1 MPKKFNFLEES
12 LKKFETAAGILNL
25 EKEEYKFLEKPENI
39 LEFEVEIRGEKFEA
53 YRVQHNSLRGP
64 YKGGIRY
71 HPSVCLEETEALA
84 FLMTLKNAI
93 ADLPFGGGKGGISI
107 NPKELSKKELESISR
122 QYIRNIADYIGP
134 YKDVPAPD
142 VYTNAQIMAWMFDEY
157 SKIKGYNVPG
167 VITGKPVECFGS
179 KGREIATSMGGYFVL
194 EIAKK
199 KFNIKGKNI
208 AIQGLGNVGGNLAEI
223 LWKKGYRIIAVADSK
238 GAIYNKNGLNIPKVL
253 EHKRKSEKR
262 SVIGF
267 KNAKEIEDV
276 LSVKCDILVPAA
288 IEGVITEENVNN
300 INAKMV
306 LELANGPTSFDADK
320 ILHENKIISIADV
333 LANAG
338 GVSVSYLEW
347 VQNLT
352 GYYWDEDYVFNEL
365 KKKMERAFLK
375 TFKIYKEYKGKIT
388 FTESAFVNALRDL
401 INVAKIRGR
410 I

>member
-1 MPKKFNFLEES
+1 MEES
-12 LKKFETAAGILNL
+12 FKQFENAAQLLNL
-25 EKEEYKFLEKPENI
+25 EKEEYAFLEEPENV
-39 LEFEVEIRGEKFEA
+39 LEFEVEIRGERFKA
-53 YRVQHNSLRGP
+53 YRVQHNSLKGP

-71 HPSVCLEETEALA
+71 HPSVCLKETEALA

-93 ADLPFGGGKGGISI
+93 ADLPFGGGKGGIAI

-122 QYIRNIADYIGP
+122 QYIRNIADYVGP
-134 YKDVPAPD
+134 YRDVPAPD

-179 KGREIATSMGGYFVL
+179 KGREVATSMGGYFVL

-199 KFNIKGKNI
+199 KFNIKGRNV
-208 AIQGLGNVGGNLAEI
+208 AIQGLGNVGGHLAEI
-223 LWKKGYRIIAVADSK
+223 LWRKGYRIIAVADSK

-262 SVIGF
+262 SVVGF
-267 KNAKEIEDV
+267 KNAKEIEDI

-288 IEGVITEENVNN
+288 IEGVITEENANE

-306 LELANGPTSFDADK
+306 LELANGPTSFEANK
-320 ILHENKIISIADV
+320 ILHENKIVSIADV

-338 GVSVSYLEW
+338 GVAVSYLEW

-352 GYYWDEDYVFNEL
+352 GYYWDEDYVFKEL
-365 KKKMERAFLK
+365 KKKMERAFLNV
-375 TFKIYKEYKGKIT
+375 FKVYKERRVSFKDA
-388 FTESAFVNALRDL
+388 AFMHALQSL
-401 INVAKIRGR
+401 INVAKLRGK